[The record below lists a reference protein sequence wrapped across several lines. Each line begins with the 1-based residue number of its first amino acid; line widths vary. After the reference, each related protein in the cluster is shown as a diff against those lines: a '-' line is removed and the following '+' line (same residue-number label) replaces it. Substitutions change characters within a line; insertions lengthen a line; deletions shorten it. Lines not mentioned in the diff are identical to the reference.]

1 MLLGRKVMSLT
12 IAELKDKIAMVET
25 DMTNMRLEDGAAR
38 RAEMLNDYLD
48 YLKYELLILE
58 KTNNG

>member
-25 DMTNMRLEDGAAR
+25 DMTNMRIDNGDAR
-38 RAEMLNDYLD
+38 RVEMIGEYLK
-48 YLKYELLILE
+48 YLKYELLMLE
-58 KTNNG
+58 KTNND

>member
-25 DMTNMRLEDGAAR
+25 DMTNMRIDNGDAR
-38 RAEMLNDYLD
+38 RVEMLGEYLK
-48 YLKYELLILE
+48 YLKYELLMLE
-58 KTNNG
+58 KTNND